1 MTSTEPPGAG
11 SASAAEEV
19 NALTQIYCG
28 GPILAAVQRA
38 RIWPDSKDFLDTPT
52 RARPSEVLAAWEA
65 SPPRDDDETRAFVA
79 EWFAPGPPDPATLPR
94 PSLPDWD
101 PRGPPFAR
109 ERFAEWIRSPRRRRH
124 RRLRSRLLRQGA
136 QPLATPRA
144 RAHRE
149 RAGRAH
155 VHPHPHPARR
165 RRSRRA
171 FPRDVLLGFLLDR
184 RRPPRQ
190 RHARN
195 RRGRR
200 AKHALPRRTTRL
212 HAERRAT
219 ILSQPIATARVS
231 RRGSKGVRSLRRE
244 GDAARLRRESPP
256 EPSEDASDSDA
267 DDPNRPSSL
276 AGSEP
281 PEVEIPMSDATRL
294 ARDALPTLVREHAYW
309 SRPEKI
315 VRVST
320 NRRDARNAVV
330 GEYADLSRYW
340 AYTDQPRPES
350 WREDVSLAEEA
361 GVADDP
367 AARARLW
374 RDVASAAES
383 GHDFGS
389 RWLAESGAD
398 VRGAGPGL
406 WKPAPKP
413 CSLATIRTTRVVPAD
428 LNGFMLK
435 MEEDIAASA
444 RRTRDDAAARGA
456 GARPRTPRTSRRGCR
471 RRRSKTRGDEPRA
484 VGRVVESV
492 ARRAPGRARLRSRAR
507 GHVRVVPIVG
517 FRRRRARVRL
527 RPACGALA
535 PESKRAVAALAA
547 LQMSGLVLPGGIA
560 TSLRFTGHQWDY
572 PNAWAPLVHV
582 VVEGC
587 REYCGEPGRRFAREI
602 ARRWLKGNAQLL
614 KKTGH
619 MHEKYD
625 ARSVGSKPGDGGS
638 TRRNEGS
645 DGVTA
650 SLSLSRA
657 REVTTA
663 RAGDARQGRRSTRS
677 AASVGD
683 SSSVSER
690 SFANLAI
697 RSRYGRMGSEG
708 GGAALAGESRC

>member
-1 MTSTEPPGAG
+1 MAMTSTEPPGAG

-109 ERFAEWIRSPRRRRH
+109 ERFAEWIQI
-124 RRLRSRLLRQGA
+124 SRGDDDIVAFVRDFCVKVHNLWPHL
-136 QPLATPRA
+136 A
-144 RAHRE
+144 RAPTANAPDTHTSTLIPTPHVAVVPGERFRE
-149 RAGRAH
+149 TYYWDSYWTVVGLLASGMLETAEGVVRNMLSLVERHGFM
-155 VHPHPHPARR
+155 PNGARR
-165 RRSRRA
+165 YY
-171 FPRDVLLGFLLDR
+171 L
-184 RRPPRQ
+184 
-190 RHARN
+190 N
-195 RRGRR
+195 R
-200 AKHALPRRTTRL
+200 
-212 HAERRAT
+212 
-219 ILSQPIATARVS
+219 SQPPVLAGAVRKVCEAFDAR
-231 RRGSKGVRSLRRE
+231 
-244 GDAARLRRESPP
+244 DAARLAANPPP

-267 DDPNRPSSL
+267 DDPNRPPSL

-350 WREDVSLAEEA
+350 WREDVALAEEA

-444 RRTRDDAAARGA
+444 RRTRDDAAARGDGRVEA
-456 GARPRTPRTSRRGCR
+456 DAANVASRFAVAADRRRVVMNRVLWDESSNRWRDVLLEERASDPELAGTSVSYRSLGFVEGARAS
-471 RRRSKTRGDEPRA
+471 DF
-484 VGRVVESV
+484 
-492 ARRAPGRARLRSRAR
+492 
-507 GHVRVVPIVG
+507 VP
-517 FRRRRARVRL
+517 L
-527 RPACGALA
+527 WCGALA

-625 ARSVGSKPGDGGS
+625 ARSVGSKPGDGGEYAPQRGFGWS
-638 TRRNEGS
+638 NGVALAFAETYCY
-645 DGVTA
+645 DGVPAT
-650 SLSLSRA
+650 L
-657 REVTTA
+657 
-663 RAGDARQGRRSTRS
+663 GRVDTVN
-677 AASVGD
+677 ALGGVG
-683 SSSVSER
+683 
-690 SFANLAI
+690 
-697 RSRYGRMGSEG
+697 GRLE
-708 GGAALAGESRC
+708 